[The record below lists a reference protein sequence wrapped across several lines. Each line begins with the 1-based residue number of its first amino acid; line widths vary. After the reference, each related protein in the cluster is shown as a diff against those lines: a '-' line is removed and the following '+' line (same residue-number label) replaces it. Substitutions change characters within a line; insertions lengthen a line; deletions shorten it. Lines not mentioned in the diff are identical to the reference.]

1 MRIGVKINAPKRKIE
16 QKCDLF
22 ISIITYRYLSLSIVI
37 YRARINSIIDTI
49 VGKSQR
55 VCGCSEELD
64 S

>member
-1 MRIGVKINAPKRKIE
+1 MHQREKSSKNVIYSYLSLPIVI
-16 QKCDLF
+16 
-22 ISIITYRYLSLSIVI
+22 YHYLSLSIVI

-55 VCGCSEELD
+55 VCGCFEELD